1 MKFLGP
7 AVTGE
12 KPFENVDRK
21 LTCALWPRSP
31 NDLDLK
37 NFIVVEFERT
47 VVSKSTI
54 ATKNPFFD
62 FFSIKWQPSWSHDPD
77 EMYKF
82 SSPRNLNEIALVVSE
97 ENPFE
102 MLTDN

>member
-62 FFSIKWQPSWSHDPD
+62 FFQSNGSLLGHMTRTKCINFLPP
-77 EMYKF
+77 
-82 SSPRNLNEIALVVSE
+82 EI
-97 ENPFE
+97 
-102 MLTDN
+102 